1 MKAKRH
7 VILFITT
14 PVVCILLGWM
24 LTVSHRGLPMDPR
37 PSRLETLHADA
48 DAGRKQ
54 DAEILLL
61 YEERTPLLQTV
72 EDTLREMRLGWISA
86 SAADASL
93 LSRVHTVLLCAPDL
107 SSLEGE
113 GAVTLME
120 WVEGGG
126 RLALLA
132 LPEVTG
138 WFHIVSHKLGVMDY
152 GSEYV
157 AYGSLR
163 FEPGVLSVFDGLGIH
178 EELEDYLLPVHL
190 EEDCR
195 VLMTTGDGAGTPL
208 MWTRKAGRGRVLVC
222 NHSLI
227 GGKDSRGYVVYAL
240 ENLEDV
246 LVYPIINAGMV
257 FIDDFPAPQPEGFD
271 ELLRSQYGLSTQGFF
286 RNHWWPDMKNLVR
299 RYGVRYTGVLVE
311 TYNRNMEPPFVP
323 DTDDH
328 ALIRYYTSEL
338 LQSGGEIGLHG
349 YNHQPLCPEGWPYAG
364 EDYLTWR
371 SAANMEMAVAEL
383 LRYGKSFLPEADF
396 TSYVPPSNYL
406 SQEGKQALMRT
417 VPTLSVF
424 SGVYLPEDGVQAFVQ
439 EFREEEDGSISVPR
453 VTSGF
458 SMDNYIQLVAA
469 GELSL
474 HGVFS
479 HFIHP
484 DDVLDPERGALLG
497 WKTMSEAFEKHLQ
510 DITAAYPALRWCTA
524 TEAAAAVQ
532 RYDRLGVRRLRDGN
546 QMVLELTGFYD
557 EAWLCL
563 AAPRPER
570 VEGAEVHETGSG
582 KVWLRATQD
591 RVTLEWGQEP

>member
-1 MKAKRH
+1 MKAKHH

-24 LTVSHRGLPMDPR
+24 LMVSHSGLPMDAR
-37 PSRLETLHADA
+37 PSRLEPLGSDPITAK
-48 DAGRKQ
+48 GQ
-54 DAEILLL
+54 DTEILLL
-61 YEERTPLLQTV
+61 YEERTALLETV
-72 EDTLREMRLGWISA
+72 EDTLREMRLGWTSA
-86 SAADASL
+86 SAVDQAL
-93 LSRVHTVLLCAPDL
+93 LSQVHTVLLCTPDL

-113 GAVTLME
+113 GAVILMD
-120 WVEGGG
+120 WVEEGG

-138 WFHIVSHKLGVMDY
+138 WTRIVRHKLGIMDF
-152 GSEYV
+152 GPEYLL
-157 AYGSLR
+157 YDSLS
-163 FEPGVLSVFDGLGIH
+163 FAPGVLPVFDGLGIT
-178 EELEDYLLPVHL
+178 EELADYLLPVHL

-195 VLMTTGDGAGTPL
+195 VLMTAGEGTPL
-208 MWTRKAGRGRVLVC
+208 MWTREVGKGRVLVC

-227 GGKDSRGYVVYAL
+227 SGKDSRGYVVYAL
-240 ENLEDV
+240 ENFEDV

-271 ELLRSQYGLSTQGFF
+271 ELLQSQYGLSTQGFF

-299 RYGVRYTGVLVE
+299 RHGVRYTGVLVE
-311 TYNRNMEPPFVP
+311 TYNRNMDPPFVP

-349 YNHQPLCPEGWPYAG
+349 YNHQPLCPDGWPYAD
-364 EDYLTWR
+364 EDYITW
-371 SAANMEMAVAEL
+371 SSVANMEMAIGEL
-383 LRYGKSFLPEADF
+383 LRYGKSFLPEAEF

-406 SQEGKQALMRT
+406 SGEGKQALMRT
-417 VPTLSVF
+417 VPSLFVF
-424 SGVYLPEDGVQAFVQ
+424 SGVYLPEEGIRAFVQ

-458 SMDNYIQLVAA
+458 SMDNYTQLVAA
-469 GELSL
+469 GELAL

-479 HFIHP
+479 HFVHP

-497 WKTMSEAFEKHLQ
+497 WETMSEAFEAHLQ
-510 DITAAYPALRWCTA
+510 DIMKAFPALRWCTA

-532 RYDRLGVRRLRDGN
+532 RYGRLGVARHWDGN
-546 QMVLELTGFYD
+546 RLTLELSGFYD

-563 AAPRPER
+563 VSERPER
-570 VEGAEVHETGSG
+570 VEGAEVHEAGSG
-582 KVWLRATQD
+582 ELWLRATQD
-591 RVTLEWGQEP
+591 KVILEWGQEP